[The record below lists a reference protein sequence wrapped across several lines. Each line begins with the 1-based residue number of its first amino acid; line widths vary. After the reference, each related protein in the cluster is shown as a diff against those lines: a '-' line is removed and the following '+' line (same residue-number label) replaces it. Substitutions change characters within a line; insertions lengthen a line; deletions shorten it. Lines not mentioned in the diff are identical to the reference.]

1 MSHPNIRAMGFL
13 SRKKKN
19 REPAVAE
26 ETHPL
31 EEELQRMEEAVPE
44 RPVNDFPGDDFDE
57 RASRD
62 DFDGPAPR
70 DGFDAGSPAAGPVAD
85 ERTSSS
91 RAAGEVRPSAPPAEG
106 EVAADADG
114 LGAGRTEEARD
125 GVPPVE
131 RPRDEAAA
139 PAAPAEPRVEPAAER
154 AVEEDDDESGDG
166 RMKAI
171 DLIAPTRLDFLK
183 PQEAQSE
190 QPVKTADVIA
200 FANQKGGVAKTT
212 TTLNL
217 AVAFAESGYRVL
229 CVDLDP
235 QGNLTMSQGIDP
247 DKVENSLYD
256 VLVNDLPISEIILER
271 EIDIAVAS
279 IDLAGAEI
287 AMSTKIGRERSLEKA
302 LKEVGAD
309 YDFVCIDT
317 PPSLGL
323 LTINALTAANKV
335 IVPVQCEY
343 LSMRG
348 LVQLQNTL
356 RMIQENLNPD
366 VHIEGILPTML
377 DTRTIHAKEAVE
389 ILEENFGDL
398 VFQSRIRKAIKFAEA
413 PVKGSSVLK
422 YDSDSSAAN
431 YYRELAKEVLANGS
445 A

>member
-1 MSHPNIRAMGFL
+1 MGFL
-13 SRKKKN
+13 SRKKPK
-19 REPAVAE
+19 PAPVEIQE
-26 ETHPL
+26 ERPM
-31 EEELQRMEEAVPE
+31 EDELQGMEEAVPE
-44 RPVNDFPGDDFDE
+44 RGGDSFRDE
-57 RASRD
+57 GD
-62 DFDGPAPR
+62 WP
-70 DGFDAGSPAAGPVAD
+70 AGPVSD
-85 ERTSSS
+85 SGLPLPGESSES
-91 RAAGEVRPSAPPAEG
+91 SP
-106 EVAADADG
+106 
-114 LGAGRTEEARD
+114 
-125 GVPPVE
+125 
-131 RPRDEAAA
+131 
-139 PAAPAEPRVEPAAER
+139 PAAE
-154 AVEEDDDESGDG
+154 AVEDEPSEVGGEAEPSEVVDEAPLNAAEVEESPEAGGDG
-166 RMKAI
+166 RMRAV
-171 DLIAPTRLDFLK
+171 DLIAPTRLDFLAEK
-183 PQEAQSE
+183 EAAE
-190 QPVKTADVIA
+190 ELPVKTAEVIA

-229 CVDLDP
+229 CIDLDP

-247 DKVENSLYD
+247 DKVEKSLYD
-256 VLVNDLPISEIILER
+256 VLVNDMPISEIIVKR

-302 LKEVGAD
+302 LKEVHGD

-356 RMIQENLNPD
+356 KMIQENLNPD
-366 VHIEGILPTML
+366 VRIEGILPTML
-377 DTRTIHAKEAVE
+377 DSRTIHAKEAVE

-398 VFQSRIRKAIKFAEA
+398 VFQSRIKKAIKFAEA
-413 PVKGSSVLK
+413 PVKGASVLK
-422 YDSDSSAAN
+422 YDSGSSAAN
-431 YYRELAKEVLANGS
+431 YYRELAKEVLANGT